1 MLKILVPI
9 DGSDNALRAV
19 RHVASR
25 ESTCRDADEILLLN
39 VQPPVASG
47 VVRMFVSHGDL
58 KGYYEEEGEKV
69 LAPARE
75 VLEKADIVFH
85 AEMRVGEMGETIAR
99 YAREQGCG
107 LIAMGTR
114 GLGAVGNM
122 LLGSVATKV
131 ISLSDVPVLLVK

>member
-25 ESTCRDADEILLLN
+25 ESTCRDADEIILLN

-47 VVRMFVSHGDL
+47 VVRMFVSQGDL
-58 KGYYEEEGEKV
+58 KGYYQEEGEKV
-69 LAPARE
+69 LAPACAL
-75 VLEKADIVFH
+75 LETAGIVFH

-99 YAREQGCG
+99 FAREKGCG